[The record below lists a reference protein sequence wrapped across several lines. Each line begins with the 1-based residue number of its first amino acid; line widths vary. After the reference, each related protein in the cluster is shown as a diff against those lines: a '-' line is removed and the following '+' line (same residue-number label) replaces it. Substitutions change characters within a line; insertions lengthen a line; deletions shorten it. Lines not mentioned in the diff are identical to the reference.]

1 MEQLRDFI
9 NSRHTLD
16 LKKSYMDACS
26 DKDFK
31 NYVESLGIEEE
42 LLVKYTSSLKDCVE
56 ERKLC
61 RCCSSFSNCSHKV
74 KGYVLTPEKRDQRVL
89 FSYIA
94 CSKYQQYLETTKNI
108 TYYEVPRNIRNAA
121 FSDIYKDDKARIPII
136 KYFKE
141 FMDSYKSEKKCKG
154 LFLTGSFGSGKT
166 YLISAFFNELS
177 KKGIHSTIIYYPEFL
192 RGLKSSFKDDYEE
205 RFSAVKKSP
214 ILLIDDIGAENC
226 SGWSRDEI
234 LAPIL
239 QYRMDEGLPTFFTS
253 NFNLEELEEHLSNT
267 SSGMSK
273 VKARRIIERIKQ
285 LSVSMEL
292 ITKNRRN

>member
-1 MEQLRDFI
+1 MEQLKNFV
-9 NSRHTLD
+9 SHRHPLD

-26 DKDFK
+26 DRDFK
-31 NYVESLGIEEE
+31 NYVESLEISED
-42 LLVKYTSSLKDCVE
+42 LLMKYTSSLKDCVE

-61 RCCSSFSNCSHKV
+61 QKCSHFSNCSHKV
-74 KGYVLTPEKRDQRVL
+74 KGYVLTPEKIDQRVL
-89 FSYIA
+89 FSYVA
-94 CSKYQQYLETTKNI
+94 CSKYQKYLEATKNV
-108 TYYEVPRNIRNAA
+108 TYYEVPRSIRQAM
-121 FSDIYKDDKARIPII
+121 FSEIYKDDKARIPII

-141 FMDSYKSEKKCKG
+141 FMDSYKKGENCKG

-177 KKGIHSTIIYYPEFL
+177 KKGFHSTIIYYPEFL
-192 RGLKSSFKDDYEE
+192 RRLKSSFQEDYEE
-205 RFSAVKKSP
+205 RFSEVKKSP

-226 SGWSRDEI
+226 SEWNRDEV

-267 SSGMSK
+267 AMGVSK

-285 LSVSMEL
+285 LTVEVSL
-292 ITKNRRN
+292 ITKSRRD